1 MTCEQYVVNELI
13 DAKAKIEDLED
24 EKKMLIDD
32 IRELR
37 GVIACLKENAILN
50 CHDGKWYIDFSNVWE
65 LYENKDFN
73 LFCKVFGFRK
83 EDVDV

>member
-1 MTCEQYVVNELI
+1 MNCEQYVVNELI

-37 GVIACLKENAILN
+37 GVIARLKENAILD
-50 CHDGKWYIDFSNVWE
+50 CHDGKRYIAFNNIWE

-73 LFCKVFGFRK
+73 LFCKVFGFSK